1 MANKLNRNPI
11 VLDTFSSII
20 NFAKQFPDGMK
31 INSIEWSKP
40 TSTDHTFTI
49 LAGGASGPEV
59 FAEQC
64 YVATASI
71 MKQFNGAWLDPLYFA
86 VAAGNEKASGKI
98 IITLEQ
104 EVPQNF

>member
-11 VLDTFSSII
+11 VLDTFSSAID
-20 NFAKQFPDGMK
+20 FSKQFPYGMK
-31 INSIEWSKP
+31 ISSIEWSKP

-49 LAGGASGPEV
+49 LAGGSSGNEI

-71 MKQFNGAWLDPLYFA
+71 MKTFNGSWVDPLYFA
-86 VAAGNEKASGKI
+86 VAANNEKASGKI
-98 IITLEQ
+98 IITLDQ
-104 EVPQNF
+104 DVPQNF

>member
-11 VLDTFSSII
+11 VLDTFTGVID
-20 NFAKQFPDGMK
+20 FAKQFPDGMK

-40 TSTDHTFTI
+40 TSTDHTFKI
-49 LAGGASGPEV
+49 LAGGVDGPPV
-59 FAEQC
+59 FDEQC

-71 MKQFNGAWLDPLYFA
+71 MKQFNGAWVDPLYFA
-86 VAAGNEKASGKI
+86 VAAVNEKASGTI

-104 EVPQNF
+104 DVPQNF